1 MNKTDK
7 EIKDV
12 QVLISK
18 ILRIGVLISALVIL
32 IGLFILLVTNNTGY
46 PHMGYPHNFVMI
58 WQGLFQGKAA
68 AIIMFGIF
76 LLILTPVLRVVISIY
91 AFFKDH
97 DHLYVGI
104 TTAVLIIL
112 LVSMFLGAQGI

>member
-12 QVLISK
+12 QVLIGE
-18 ILRIGVLISALVIL
+18 ILRIGVLISAIIIIIGLVIL
-32 IGLFILLVTNNTGY
+32 LITNNTGY
-46 PHMGYPHNFVMI
+46 PNMGYPHNFTMI
-58 WQGLFQGKAA
+58 WQGLLHGKAA

-76 LLILTPVLRVVISIY
+76 LLILTPVLRVIVSIY

-112 LVSMFLGAQGI
+112 LISMLLGAQGI